1 MSLLPEIKSTMIQ
14 DQIALE
20 KIQALLKKSKLP
32 YQDVKLDG
40 GIMVAYHGNE
50 NALIGSGGL
59 EFYGQYALLR
69 SVAVEDTHQ
78 GKSIGK
84 HIIDDLIERAR
95 TQGVEAIYLLTE
107 TAHAYFLKKG
117 FQDIHRDHVPQ
128 EVKASTEFTSA
139 CPASAACMMY
149 QLR

>member
-1 MSLLPEIKSTMIQ
+1 MSLVPEIKSTMIQ

-20 KIQALLKKSKLP
+20 KIHALLKKSKLP

-40 GIMVAYHGNE
+40 CVIVGYHGEGNV
-50 NALIGSGGL
+50 LIGSGGL

-84 HIIDDLIERAR
+84 YIIDDLIQRAR
-95 TQGVEAIYLLTE
+95 VQGVEAIYLLTE

-117 FQDIHRDHVPQ
+117 FRDIHRDRVPL

-139 CPASAACMMY
+139 CPASATCMMY